1 YVLPKLQ
8 LRLTLPDFVHENDAN
23 FTVSAEPRY
32 TYDKIAEGEVS
43 VNVTLMHNCQSSG
56 RHYRYGPCN
65 TTLIG
70 RRLSQSSA
78 GSNLAEF
85 FFSLDEWRSKL
96 AQQGATRAR
105 WGDVSALVSGE
116 FRREILRKRYRLT
129 IDTGDAPFILPGMTV
144 PIMATCPGLS
154 NKVFASLKSFQT
166 RGQSAVR
173 VETTQDENGGNL
185 RITVHGGDGIP
196 ARNIFCAV
204 VNHEGILS
212 YWLPL
217 KSFGSSEEAADGLAG
232 SIVLTAAQVAAM
244 APSFT
249 LVGVGFH
256 GNEMVA
262 AAKIFKLA
270 GTYDGLVLTS
280 NVTGPAAPQQPLL
293 VQVRTSPDSFV
304 FLTGI
309 DHSSEQPLLKAA
321 MKRSMLDDGENSR
334 NTDAELQK
342 SGLLA
347 LTDFNYVK
355 DQPMMYFMRANMALA
370 DDAVMEMAPMAV
382 GAAKKSMPA
391 KPSKPAVSRDGS
403 EKSKQKLTASRSPL
417 NIVSRRSFFIRP
429 VLPYAIVRGEKF
441 LLKVL
446 LFNYGQAN
454 LSVSVTL
461 TNDSSLHL
469 LGSEGFTRNSTV
481 PAGSS
486 SLVVFPV
493 EPIRLPAMRLALQA
507 VSLVPIDNIGDSVV
521 RLVRVEAEGATQRRV
536 ATALLNL
543 TAGAAASARLAVN
556 FPTNLRWIGGKRL
569 VNDSEYARVQVTGT
583 VLGASV
589 TNLERLLRMPYGCGE
604 QNMINFAPAVFVLD
618 CLGPREA
625 TPDTVAKAVRIMKT
639 GYQREL
645 TYRRTDGSYSAF
657 GNNDPAGSTWLTAF
671 VLSIYAQAAAFIPMD
686 PQALAGPSL
695 DFLLSKQQPD
705 GSFAEAGRVIHAD
718 MQGAGAS
725 GAAGLTAYVCA
736 SLVRVIRSCRR
747 HPDLSC
753 SQQAVGPHSR
763 LASALRSGL
772 RFVYD
777 DYRARPAD
785 FRPSD
790 LAVAAYAARL
800 AIDDDLD
807 GAGGPEGAKLA
818 SFLWLHLYEA
828 SRALDGGIKRYW
840 PGGGDADGSVETTGY
855 ALLTALARADFQT
868 AAPALRWLSGRQG
881 DLGGFHSTQDTVVGL
896 QAMAQFARS
905 HPGGDGVGSVT
916 VTWPGQPEP
925 LRFGLGPANRSLL
938 QQREIGRGQAARAL
952 DGEVFV
958 SGTGSGVALVTVAYA
973 YNLLDSPVGWI
984 AADWTRRGGVGLRL
998 ADNWPLGGFAPADG
1012 SSVEVAVCATA
1023 NNGPGMYIVSLSH
1036 PSGFAVDEHTPVGGS
1051 VARVESESDELVF
1064 YLSELTSEICLSVRW
1079 VREIPVMR
1087 LSPQRITAKNYYKP
1101 DQQISLF
1108 HLHPKL
1114 KDLTECQVCPDCPQC
1129 HKPTNV
1135 EI

>member
-1 YVLPKLQ
+1 
-8 LRLTLPDFVHENDAN
+8 
-23 FTVSAEPRY
+23 
-32 TYDKIAEGEVS
+32 
-43 VNVTLMHNCQSSG
+43 
-56 RHYRYGPCN
+56 
-65 TTLIG
+65 
-70 RRLSQSSA
+70 
-78 GSNLAEF
+78 
-85 FFSLDEWRSKL
+85 
-96 AQQGATRAR
+96 
-105 WGDVSALVSGE
+105 
-116 FRREILRKRYRLT
+116 
-129 IDTGDAPFILPGMTV
+129 
-144 PIMATCPGLS
+144 
-154 NKVFASLKSFQT
+154 
-166 RGQSAVR
+166 
-173 VETTQDENGGNL
+173 
-185 RITVHGGDGIP
+185 
-196 ARNIFCAV
+196 
-204 VNHEGILS
+204 
-212 YWLPL
+212 
-217 KSFGSSEEAADGLAG
+217 
-232 SIVLTAAQVAAM
+232 
-244 APSFT
+244 
-249 LVGVGFH
+249 
-256 GNEMVA
+256 
-262 AAKIFKLA
+262 
-270 GTYDGLVLTS
+270 LVLTS

-293 VQVRTSPDSFV
+293 VQVRTNPDSFV

-309 DHSSEQPLLKAA
+309 DHSVNLMKTGQDISPADIEKRATAVRAA
-321 MKRSMLDDGENSR
+321 AAQGGDEAFDVGRWRNSR

-403 EKSKQKLTASRSPL
+403 EKSKQKLTVRKFFPESFVWTWLKTDANGSASHPVTLPDTITSWDITGFSLSADKPLQASRSPL

-461 TNDSSLHL
+461 ANDSSLHL

-507 VSLVPIDNIGDSVV
+507 VSLVPLDNIGDSVV

-800 AIDDDLD
+800 AIDDDLG

-840 PGGGDADGSVETTGY
+840 PGSGDADGSVETTSY

-1064 YLSELTSEICLSVRW
+1064 YLSE
-1079 VREIPVMR
+1079 
-1087 LSPQRITAKNYYKP
+1087 
-1101 DQQISLF
+1101 ISLF

-1114 KDLTECQVCPDCPQC
+1114 KDLTECQVCLDCPQC
-1129 HKPTNV
+1129 RKPTNV